1 MTGRIIEL
9 IKGKKY
15 QIIIEAGKDPKTG
28 KRKRIKRTVN
38 GRKTEA
44 EKLCSD
50 IIYELEHGT
59 YIKPE
64 KTILAEYL
72 RLWLKTYAIN
82 KAPST
87 YAGYKR
93 IVESHIIPCLG
104 RVQLAKLQPMQIQ
117 EYYSNRLQAGR
128 RDGMGGLSAATV
140 QRHHA
145 LLREALQHAVK
156 WNLLY
161 RNPADFTEPPI
172 PEQPEIFPLEPE
184 QLDALLEKAK
194 AKGLRDEC
202 LYIVASYTGM
212 REGELLA
219 LAWENVD
226 LTGGDPC
233 CRVRQTVGYI
243 NGQGFVFRP
252 VGKSKKARREIPLM
266 EITVMALKQQKKM
279 LAEEKLKNAKKYNK
293 KNNLVFP
300 DEFGN
305 PLDPSGMTRR
315 FKALARE
322 AGFPKIRFHDLR
334 HTHATMLLKQGI
346 HPKIVQERLG
356 HQTIGITMDTYTHVI
371 KGLQREA
378 VEKMNEY
385 LKNKNG
391 HQMGTNEQK
400 DHQ

>member
-1 MTGRIIEL
+1 MPSGRIVEIV
-9 IKGKKY
+9 KGKKY
-15 QIIIEAGKDPKTG
+15 QVIIEAGRNPKTG
-28 KRKRIKRTVN
+28 RRSSIKRTIY

-59 YIKPE
+59 YIKPD
-64 KTILAEYL
+64 KTTLAEYL
-72 RLWLKTYAIN
+72 RRWLKTYAIN

-93 IVESHIIPCLG
+93 IVESHIIPQLG
-104 RVQLAKLQPMQIQ
+104 RIELSKLQPMHIQ
-117 EYYSNRLQAGR
+117 EYYTNRLREGR
-128 RDGMGGLSAATV
+128 RVKKGGLSAATV

-161 RNPADFTEPPI
+161 RNPADFTEPPT

-194 AKGLRDEC
+194 GLRDEY
-202 LYIVASYTGM
+202 LYIVAAYTGM
-212 REGELLA
+212 REGELLS
-219 LAWENVD
+219 LTWNNVD
-226 LTGGDPC
+226 LGKEPV

-252 VGKSKKARREIPLM
+252 TAKHKKARREIPLM
-266 EITVMALKQQKKM
+266 EITVTALKQQKKM
-279 LAEEKLKNAKKYNK
+279 LAEEKLRNAKKYNK
-293 KNNLVFP
+293 KSNLVFP
-300 DEFGN
+300 DEYGN
-305 PLDPSGMTRR
+305 PLDPSAMTRR

-322 AGFPKIRFHDLR
+322 AGFPQVRFHDLR
-334 HTHATMLLKQGI
+334 HTHATMLLKAGI

-371 KGLQREA
+371 KGLQKEA
-378 VEKMNEY
+378 VEKMDEW
-385 LKNKNG
+385 LKNKKG
-391 HQMGTNEQK
+391 HQMGTKEQN
-400 DHQ
+400 DRS